1 MYERKRGAL
10 MKQSKTVLKELTA
23 AYRAVLR
30 HGILCNAIA
39 LGLMAV
45 ATPAMAG
52 DPTTGDAWVFG
63 DVSFTGQ
70 HVAASEAAFGGRR
83 LADST
88 VAGKYHNVFPKY
100 NMVGQSFALSNS
112 DAYFG
117 PINLTLGTLEDGADF
132 AFNWQ
137 APDAD
142 VNADMDI
149 AAAAQI
155 GWDESVDS
163 IVGKLTTAMTEVFTP
178 LYDITTEAGQTALA
192 NAVSAG
198 VNGAAG
204 AVYKMSRT
212 DTDTTNDGVLALDN
226 VDAVVDGA
234 TITAKTISVS
244 NGSKLTFV
252 KQDTALLNTANRFY
266 TNAEDIDSDGVTTLN
281 AEGIFNPQY
290 NVYEHGIE
298 IRGSTLEVK
307 PGAKLSINPTTPN
320 GVAEINYVTSDYGA
334 LTVNGGGSIYSA
346 GDKLSFTGNK
356 TTSHGAGLYFKDQAY
371 GHGEEH
377 GSSDKVLLE
386 SRQIVF
392 SGNEVLSTATS
403 GSGAAIFVSG
413 GEVSILG
420 TQNTL
425 WNNRMN
431 ATVAEDRL
439 YKTGGGAIANQSY
452 EIQGSTAENQNPID
466 ANMVIGKASSTNW
479 ILNNSSK
486 TNGGAIMNRAV
497 DYDGDATLTI
507 NGTTR
512 LESNHADIHGG
523 AIYNIARN
531 GRTATINMTNGTYSF
546 DGNTAGAN
554 GGAIYNEG
562 TLSLSNAT
570 FGNVSANTAKNGG
583 AIYNSGIMNIANSEF
598 VDNNATVTGGAVF
611 STGKLTVTDSLFDGN
626 TADYGAAIRTV
637 VNAPSTLTI
646 SGTTFRNNHAN
657 ENGAVGIFDKSAESS
672 ITNSHFIN
680 NYTTFND
687 ADAFAAMSVPNQN
700 QMEGAGALS
709 LGSESLVT
717 ISGTEF
723 KNNYTTLGGGAIS
736 TRTTAQNN
744 VGEKLDITN
753 STFIGNKAGVIYDAT
768 SDSVSASNFAKIR
781 GFGGAIYA
789 NVWNNKKGEGFATI
803 SDSTFTKNE
812 AYNGGAIY
820 NDAADG
826 KVGNIKLTNSSFT
839 SNIASENGGAIYNSG
854 ELTLAGINKF
864 TGNKAGDKSNDIHN
878 LGTLTI
884 ASGTTTIDGGV
895 TGDGALTIDNGATLN
910 IGTASV
916 AQNTITLNG
925 NMLATLREGDA
936 QITAGTFTGNG
947 TLKLTMAQ
955 AGTYKVFG
963 DKSFANIAWDE
974 SGLTTSS
981 PIYNLTWNGGDVT
994 ATRKTAAQVAED
1006 NNLTEESGS
1015 FVSNLTDSSS
1025 DKLKE
1030 LSVAL
1035 QEKLAAGDT
1044 ESVEH
1049 ATRAVHPEKESVVQS
1064 VSTSVQNTVVNL
1076 ASSRMVMPTA
1086 GRAGGDVKLTSGG
1099 MWVQGLYNKSKH
1111 ADAFSGYTR
1120 GIAAGLDGTLNKVW
1134 TIGAGYS
1141 FAHSNIGGT
1150 ARDIEIDSN
1159 TFFLYGQYKPSN
1171 WYLNA
1176 VANYTW
1182 SDYSENGTILDNMLI
1197 SADYNVDSFGGN
1209 IATGYDFDN
1218 GITPELGLRY
1228 IHVSADDYTNSYGVK
1243 THLDDSDYMTGI
1255 LGARYTFN
1263 IVANKYTTFMPQLHA
1278 AAKYDLLSD
1287 KNVATVTMPGI
1298 NSYVMDN
1305 ERLNRFGGE
1314 FGIGL
1319 GVKYGNLDMSLN
1331 YDIDVRKDYTSQTGM
1346 LKFRANF

>member
-1 MYERKRGAL
+1 

-39 LGLMAV
+39 LGLV
-45 ATPAMAG
+45 AMPALAG
-52 DPTTGDAWVFG
+52 APNTSGVAWVFG
-63 DVSFTGQ
+63 DVVIPAGQ
-70 HVAASEAAFGGRR
+70 PIDNMAFGGRR
-83 LADST
+83 MSAHGQD
-88 VAGKYHNVFPKY
+88 GKYRNDFPDYRLEGRSFEVLGGDAYVGPVTLTLRELTDADTPKY
-100 NMVGQSFALSNS
+100 NYQWN
-112 DAYFG
+112 
-117 PINLTLGTLEDGADF
+117 DGNGDIETDIDLAEWAGIEWGDD
-132 AFNWQ
+132 Q
-137 APDAD
+137 AT
-142 VNADMDI
+142 VY
-149 AAAAQI
+149 
-155 GWDESVDS
+155 
-163 IVGKLTTAMTEVFTP
+163 GKLAAKINTPGNYDNAYDTTGGVLLFAQR
-178 LYDITTEAGQTALA
+178 DSSKEAGLL
-192 NAVSAG
+192 
-198 VNGAAG
+198 
-204 AVYKMSRT
+204 KFT
-212 DTDTTNDGVLALDN
+212 DTD
-226 VDAVVDGA
+226 AVIDGA
-234 TITAKTISVS
+234 TVNATNIEV
-244 NGSKLTFV
+244 NGGSMTFV
-252 KQDTALLNTANRFY
+252 KQDPSSLSGATRWY
-266 TNAEDIDSDGVTTLN
+266 TNAENISSDGITTLN
-281 AEGIFNPQY
+281 ADTINIDGSLVRVNADAELTMMANNIVITGESTASEEDQY
-290 NVYEHGIE
+290 N
-298 IRGSTLEVK
+298 
-307 PGAKLSINPTTPN
+307 P
-320 GVAEINYVTSDYGA
+320 
-334 LTVNGGGSIYSA
+334 
-346 GDKLSFTGNK
+346 
-356 TTSHGAGLYFKDQAY
+356 
-371 GHGEEH
+371 
-377 GSSDKVLLE
+377 
-386 SRQIVF
+386 SR
-392 SGNEVLSTATS
+392 
-403 GSGAAIFVSG
+403 
-413 GEVSILG
+413 
-420 TQNTL
+420 
-425 WNNRMN
+425 
-431 ATVAEDRL
+431 
-439 YKTGGGAIANQSY
+439 Y
-452 EIQGSTAENQNPID
+452 
-466 ANMVIGKASSTNW
+466 
-479 ILNNSSK
+479 
-486 TNGGAIMNRAV
+486 
-497 DYDGDATLTI
+497 
-507 NGTTR
+507 
-512 LESNHADIHGG
+512 
-523 AIYNIARN
+523 
-531 GRTATINMTNGTYSF
+531 
-546 DGNTAGAN
+546 
-554 GGAIYNEG
+554 
-562 TLSLSNAT
+562 
-570 FGNVSANTAKNGG
+570 
-583 AIYNSGIMNIANSEF
+583 
-598 VDNNATVTGGAVF
+598 
-611 STGKLTVTDSLFDGN
+611 
-626 TADYGAAIRTV
+626 
-637 VNAPSTLTI
+637 
-646 SGTTFRNNHAN
+646 
-657 ENGAVGIFDKSAESS
+657 
-672 ITNSHFIN
+672 
-680 NYTTFND
+680 
-687 ADAFAAMSVPNQN
+687 
-700 QMEGAGALS
+700 
-709 LGSESLVT
+709 LV
-717 ISGTEF
+717 
-723 KNNYTTLGGGAIS
+723 
-736 TRTTAQNN
+736 R
-744 VGEKLDITN
+744 
-753 STFIGNKAGVIYDAT
+753 
-768 SDSVSASNFAKIR
+768 
-781 GFGGAIYA
+781 
-789 NVWNNKKGEGFATI
+789 
-803 SDSTFTKNE
+803 
-812 AYNGGAIY
+812 
-820 NDAADG
+820 ADG
-826 KVGNIKLTNSSFT
+826 ENS
-839 SNIASENGGAIYNSG
+839 
-854 ELTLAGINKF
+854 
-864 TGNKAGDKSNDIHN
+864 
-878 LGTLTI
+878 
-884 ASGTTTIDGGV
+884 V
-895 TGDGALTIDNGATLN
+895 LN
-910 IGTASV
+910 IGTAEHPVDSIDIRHTGYDARAFTLWEDTEANIYGKSINIEGYSYGVTAWPTLGETSATLNIVGDDINIASSNGHGMLSEEGADVSV
-916 AQNTITLNG
+916 RGKTVAFSGGVDALQASDSGTIHVIADNLTVAGYDGILANYKKGQITIETTGDVNVTAEDSAIHAGFGTADVTKAKADTSFVDIRAKNINLTATETGIEAMSNGWIDLDGNLTVNAKNAILARGYATVNVNESRENTVKLNGDVNFNFYSNPGSSGNSGSVIDAYVNVNLANAQSYWTGNTVVDYLYGTRPEDRYLEVNNFNLSLSNGAVWNATKITDTNETIIDEETQAERTTGKYYTALNNLNINEGTVNIADTTRGIVVENATIADATFNGGDLNIGAMTLTSGTNTFNNNVKGVDAASVLTVNSGATMNIGTNNVDVNTIALNG
-925 NMLATLREGDA
+925 DMLATLREGDA

-1150 ARDIEIDSN
+1150 ARDTEIDSN
-1159 TFFLYGQYKPSN
+1159 TFFMYGQYKPSN

-1182 SDYSENGTILDNMLI
+1182 SDYSEKGTILDNMPI
-1197 SADYNVDSFGGN
+1197 FADYNVDSFGGN